1 MKKKEIIELHNVL
14 KEAKLGG
21 MKLESK
27 MIVLNNL
34 RQTTPIFNTYNE
46 VLKEASERLKPEGFD
61 DLIKK
66 VQADNGKPQS
76 ECLSTPDEIRKAN
89 RMVST
94 YNNEM
99 ETYLREMNDEEV
111 DFTPGRLPAD
121 DFGKFMETN
130 DMEASK
136 LILVPVEG

>member
-1 MKKKEIIELHNVL
+1 MKKKETIELHNVL

-34 RQTTPIFNTYNE
+34 RQTTPVFNAYNE

-61 DLIKK
+61 RLITK
-66 VQADNGKPQS
+66 VQADNGKPQG
-76 ECLSTPDEIRKAN
+76 ECLATPDEIREAN
-89 RMVST
+89 QMVHT

-99 ETYLREMNDEEV
+99 ETYLHSLNDEEAG
-111 DFTPGRLPAD
+111 FTPGKLSAE
-121 DFGKFMETN
+121 DFGKFMEAN
-130 DMEASK
+130 DLEASK
-136 LILVPVEG
+136 LLTIPVEG